1 MAAPLD
7 AAGNTSHPAPPGST
21 AAAAAN
27 AAEGLTPATTA
38 AAGVGAAGA
47 AGGAAG
53 PFAAAAGVA
62 EGAVAGVWGAD
73 DAASFTTSYD
83 SEMTRTESFL
93 SDPAAVRVSGAVCA
107 CLRLVL

>member
-1 MAAPLD
+1 M
-7 AAGNTSHPAPPGST
+7 
-21 AAAAAN
+21 
-27 AAEGLTPATTA
+27 
-38 AAGVGAAGA
+38 
-47 AGGAAG
+47 
-53 PFAAAAGVA
+53 
-62 EGAVAGVWGAD
+62 AGVWGAD